1 MSEDE
6 LEQRVIRDEIRL
18 ARDEERIAQEEN
30 WIRRNWRLELV
41 LAGLLALTMAA
52 LVLSIV
58 ALNRDIDEV
67 AAAAPRDDS
76 VGASVIRDGA
86 VVASKIASGAVSA
99 RAVGA
104 DALTGAQIAETTLT
118 RVPRAAI
125 AAKAGT
131 ATRANR
137 AASAARADDSVAL
150 GGVAAS
156 RYLNELSVVRAQTA
170 TSTLAIKGPVS
181 ATCPAGSAVIAGGA
195 SIDGAARVALTT
207 SAPDGDDSWL
217 AEAAAI
223 GTPSAPWRIVV
234 TAVCARGG

>member
-1 MSEDE
+1 MSEKE

-41 LAGLLALTMAA
+41 LAGLLALTIAA
-52 LVLSIV
+52 LVLSIA

-76 VGASVIRDGA
+76 VGASAIQDGA
-86 VVASKIASGAVSA
+86 IVASKLAPGAVTA

-104 DALTGAQIAETTLT
+104 DVLTGAQIDETTLT
-118 RVPRAAI
+118 RVPKAANAAQAGAAARAD
-125 AAKAGT
+125 
-131 ATRANR
+131 R
-137 AASAARADDSVAL
+137 AASAARADDAAAL

-156 RYLNELSVVRAQTA
+156 RYLSGLSVVRAQTA
-170 TSTLAIKGPVS
+170 TSTLAVKGPVN
-181 ATCPAGSAVIAGGA
+181 ATCPAGFAIIAGGA

-207 SAPDGDDSWL
+207 SAPDGDDSWQ

-234 TAVCARGG
+234 TALCVRGG

>member
-1 MSEDE
+1 MSEEE
-6 LEQRVIRDEIRL
+6 LEKRVIRDEIRL

-41 LAGLLALTMAA
+41 LAGLLALTIAA

-58 ALNRDIDEV
+58 ALNRDIDEL

-76 VGASVIRDGA
+76 VSASVIQDGA
-86 VVASKIASGAVSA
+86 VVASKLATGAVSA

-104 DALTGAQIAETTLT
+104 DALTGTQIDETTLK

-125 AAKAGT
+125 AAEAGT
-131 ATRANR
+131 AARANR
-137 AASAARADDSVAL
+137 ATSAARADDAAAL

-156 RYLNELSVVRAQTA
+156 RYLNGLSVVRAETA
-170 TSTLAIKGPVS
+170 TSTLAVKGPVS
-181 ATCPAGSAVIAGGA
+181 ATCPAGSTIVAGGA

-234 TAVCARGG
+234 TAVCTRGG

>member
-1 MSEDE
+1 MSED

-18 ARDEERIAQEEN
+18 ARDEERLAQDEG
-30 WIRRNWRLELV
+30 WIRRSWRLELV
-41 LAGLLALTMAA
+41 LAGLLALTIAA

-86 VVASKIASGAVSA
+86 VVASKLAPGAVSA

-104 DALTGAQIAETTLT
+104 DALTGAQIDETTLT
-118 RVPRAAI
+118 AVRRAA
-125 AAKAGT
+125 AATRAGT
-131 ATRANR
+131 AARADR
-137 AASAARADDSVAL
+137 ATSAARADDAVAL

-156 RYLNELSVVRAQTA
+156 RYLNGLTLVRAQTA
-170 TSTLAIKGPVS
+170 TSTLAVKGPVS
-181 ATCPAGSAVIAGGA
+181 AACPAGATIVAGGA